1 MNSTKIRIGTRGSQL
16 ALYQANRVKYEIQSI
31 YKDITAEVC
40 IIKTKGDKILDTA
53 LSKIGDKGL
62 FTKEI
67 ESALLANDVDI
78 AVHSLKD
85 LSTDMPEG
93 LKLGA
98 VLKRGEFRDALV
110 HKEGKSL
117 NDLSDDDIIAT
128 SSLRRIA
135 GLRKM
140 NPKIKVVD
148 IRGNVNTRLSKMNNG
163 YCDGMIMAA
172 AGLQRL
178 GLEEYITEILEP
190 STFIP
195 AVAQGAIAMQ
205 SRESDPEIDNI
216 LSKLNSIET
225 MNSVLA
231 ERKFLNTLQGGCQV
245 PVGCYSEI
253 NGKEIILTGFVA
265 SIDGTNYLKES
276 ISGTVDNS
284 VKLGSELANTL
295 IELGGDKILE
305 EIRNS

>member
-1 MNSTKIRIGTRGSQL
+1 
-16 ALYQANRVKYEIQSI
+16 
-31 YKDITAEVC
+31 
-40 IIKTKGDKILDTA
+40 
-53 LSKIGDKGL
+53 
-62 FTKEI
+62 
-67 ESALLANDVDI
+67 
-78 AVHSLKD
+78 
-85 LSTDMPEG
+85 
-93 LKLGA
+93 
-98 VLKRGEFRDALV
+98 
-110 HKEGKSL
+110 
-117 NDLSDDDIIAT
+117 
-128 SSLRRIA
+128 
-135 GLRKM
+135 M

-205 SRESDPEIDNI
+205 SRENDPEIYNI
-216 LSKLNSIET
+216 LSKLNHIET
-225 MNSVLA
+225 MNCILA

-253 NGKEIILTGFVA
+253 NGNEITLTGFVA
-265 SIDGTNYLKES
+265 SVDGTNYLKES
-276 ISGTVDNS
+276 KSGTIDNS
-284 VKLGSELANTL
+284 VILGSELANTL